1 MLGNENQFTK
11 TRAYL
16 PFLQALRD
24 SITLPQTVMVRP
36 FHLH

>member
-1 MLGNENQFTK
+1 MPGNENQLTK

-16 PFLQALRD
+16 PFLQALQD

-36 FHLH
+36 FHFY